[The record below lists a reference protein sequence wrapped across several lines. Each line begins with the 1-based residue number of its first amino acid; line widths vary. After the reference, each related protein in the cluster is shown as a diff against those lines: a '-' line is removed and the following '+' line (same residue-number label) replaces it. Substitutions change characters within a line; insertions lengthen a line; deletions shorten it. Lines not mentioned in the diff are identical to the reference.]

1 MSKLLTSAGLMSGT
15 SCDGVDASLIE
26 SDGEN
31 KINLITNHYFPYE
44 KNFKIELKD
53 LKKLINCLLYTSPSP
68 RDS

>member
-44 KNFKIELKD
+44 KNFKIRND
-53 LKKLINCLLYTSPSP
+53 F
-68 RDS
+68 